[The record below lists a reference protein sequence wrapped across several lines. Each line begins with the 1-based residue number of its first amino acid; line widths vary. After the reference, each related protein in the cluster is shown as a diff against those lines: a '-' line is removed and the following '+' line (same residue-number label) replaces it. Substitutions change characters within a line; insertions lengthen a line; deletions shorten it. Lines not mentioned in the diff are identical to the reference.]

1 MKSRNRPPLK
11 LTNDEAVPP
20 AETPDETTP
29 EVEAETPA
37 EAEADARSFGETEV
51 KAEPQTELEPLP
63 APPPERPISERRRRR
78 LAEEARQ
85 AEQRAAAPPPPRPRP
100 VAPPPE
106 VVEPVEAVAPDVTA
120 EPTPESS
127 ASVEMAVA
135 AGQPPAAFEAVW
147 PPMLRSTVSAR
158 ASAAAGGRTAYLI
171 AALASTLWIGGVAS
185 WAAYELGSGGA
196 ELDPLRL
203 AIYGLIALAPA
214 GLAVML
220 AHAVRQGA
228 GLAFET
234 RRARDLAEALVA
246 PTALAA
252 QQTGEVLNSLRA
264 DIDHAAL
271 ATERARND
279 MALLRQALTEETN
292 RLNEAAENAG
302 RTARRLTENLAR
314 ERDQMQTLGVHLD
327 SQAIGVIDAVERQSR
342 MVADASDLA
351 QAQLREAEAALAAR
365 AADLAAAA
373 GEAQD
378 AARVAADDL
387 ARQTIR
393 LENAGSGV
401 AEQIQSVEEGLSQQ
415 RAALVTAAYALR
427 TDQEDFSA
435 QVESQRAQFLEN
447 LSATRTAH
455 DDMGRTSQAS
465 IESLREIL
473 EAAGD
478 QFRALVDM
486 SQREADGFDAATKV
500 SLDRFEA
507 LAADARDTL
516 MEETRRAL
524 EQMRAT
530 AEDSRA
536 AAADAA
542 EQARLRA
549 DRLGEALFEAA
560 QKADQAADARIDD
573 ARRIVGETSGL
584 VDQAGDRMVQRLE
597 SLVDRLNSALSE
609 IDTAVMDIDERAAR
623 LPDEARTRVE
633 AVRAS
638 VEEGLASL
646 AAASRKAAED
656 TEALDVGFQER
667 VRRNYDM
674 LTEAVRLMGVV
685 SGDAPAGRRRDPA
698 PEPERPRS
706 SRGAT
711 ADEPQDKGVDR
722 SFGLRGRLRLAP
734 TEPPR
739 AASAADTGLD
749 WNDLVSDAQ
758 DEQPLD
764 LDRPA
769 TDEAD
774 TAALSDRVAAAIRR
788 MGVDPNA
795 LLPRSRVEEA
805 ARLLGNGDPDGARR
819 IVRRVAPAAVRSVS
833 RRVLSDPELRA
844 DAERYVVV
852 FGQDLAAY
860 ARAGDALAV
869 QNRLASDGGRAFM
882 LLDAAVGDLG

>member
-11 LTNDEAVPP
+11 LTDDDTVAPVEA
-20 AETPDETTP
+20 PDDAAIEAD
-29 EVEAETPA
+29 VEAELEQTY
-37 EAEADARSFGETEV
+37 V
-51 KAEPQTELEPLP
+51 EPDMPPEPPLELDPLP

-78 LAEEARQ
+78 MAEEARQ
-85 AEQRAAAPPPPRPRP
+85 AQLRAAAPPPPPLP
-100 VAPPPE
+100 QPAP
-106 VVEPVEAVAPDVTA
+106 EPVMAEVPEQPPAMAAEIVA
-120 EPTPESS
+120 EPTSGSS
-127 ASVEMAVA
+127 AAVEMAVA
-135 AGQPPAAFEAVW
+135 AGKPPAPVDMGW
-147 PPMLRSTVSAR
+147 PVLRSSVSER
-158 ASAAAGGRTAYLI
+158 ASTAARSQTAYLI
-171 AALASTLWIGGVAS
+171 AALASTLWVGGVAS
-185 WAAYELGSGGA
+185 WAAFELGSSGA

-203 AIYGLIALAPA
+203 AIYGLIALAPV
-214 GLAVML
+214 GLSIML
-220 AHAVRQGA
+220 AHALRQGA
-228 GLAFET
+228 GLAAET

-252 QQTGEVLNSLRA
+252 QQTGQVLSTLRA

-271 ATERARND
+271 AAERARND
-279 MALLRQALTEETN
+279 MALLRQALMEETN
-292 RLNEAAENAG
+292 RLNEAAEHAG

-314 ERDQMQTLGVHLD
+314 EREQMQTLGLHLD
-327 SQAIGVIDAVERQSR
+327 SQATSVIDAVERQSR

-393 LENAGSGV
+393 LENAGTGV

-435 QVESQRAQFLEN
+435 QVESQRAQFVEN

-455 DDMGRTSQAS
+455 DEMGRTSQVS

-536 AAADAA
+536 AAADAS

-560 QKADQAADARIDD
+560 QKADQAADARIED

-584 VDQAGDRMVQRLE
+584 VDKAGERMVQRLE
-597 SLVDRLNSALSE
+597 SLVDRLSSALSE
-609 IDTAVMDIDERAAR
+609 IDTAVADVDERAAR
-623 LPDEARTRVE
+623 LPEQARARVE

-638 VEEGLASL
+638 VEQGLSSL

-656 TEALDVGFQER
+656 TEALDIGFQER

-685 SGDAPAGRRRDPA
+685 SGDAPAARHR
-698 PEPERPRS
+698 EPLAEPDRARTPRS
-706 SRGAT
+706 APDDSSQERAG
-711 ADEPQDKGVDR
+711 DR
-722 SFGLRGRLRLAP
+722 SFGLRNRLRLSPAEAP
-734 TEPPR
+734 RPAPAPEG
-739 AASAADTGLD
+739 GLD
-749 WNDLVSDAQ
+749 WNDLVSDGQ
-758 DEQPLD
+758 DEAPLE
-764 LDRPA
+764 LERPA
-769 TDEAD
+769 VDAAD
-774 TAALSDRVAAAIRR
+774 SVALSDRVAAAIRR

-805 ARLLGNGDPDGARR
+805 ARLFGAGDPDGARR

-852 FGQDLAAY
+852 FSQDLAAY
-860 ARAGDALAV
+860 ARSRDAQAV
-869 QNRLASDGGRAFM
+869 QNRLASDSGRAFM